1 MITRQA
7 VNLPTDDAL
16 RFALLNPLQH
26 FVEHRASGHFRG
38 AFFDKLLRDMEIV
51 AFGNLPQF
59 GKLCLDGENLLILDI
74 GAFAG
79 VKEINHILVVYYDI
93 PLYRNIPENILR
105 MMKSEQI
112 KLGKNLKRI
121 RTQKNV
127 SQGDIA
133 RALKVGRSF
142 ITNIENGK
150 TNPTLATI
158 ARIAKAIGVSV
169 GELMK

>member
-1 MITRQA
+1 M
-7 VNLPTDDAL
+7 
-16 RFALLNPLQH
+16 
-26 FVEHRASGHFRG
+26 
-38 AFFDKLLRDMEIV
+38 
-51 AFGNLPQF
+51 
-59 GKLCLDGENLLILDI
+59 
-74 GAFAG
+74 
-79 VKEINHILVVYYDI
+79 LVVYYDI